1 MKKLASGMVILAGIL
16 WGSMG
21 IFVRKFEKCGLES
34 LDIVAVRAIATT
46 CILFFFLLFYN
57 RSLLKIKFK
66 DLWCFLGTGLLSIVF
81 FNYCYFRAITMTS
94 LSVAAVLLY
103 TAPAFVM
110 VLSYFLFHEKFTGRK
125 SIALVLTCVGCVFVT
140 GIIGSSQALSGK
152 GILIGIG
159 AGFGYALYS
168 IFGRFAL
175 EKGYDSFTISFY
187 TFFVAAIGV
196 IPLCN
201 FEKVLKVSCASIK
214 MMGWSLLFGF
224 LSTVLAFCLY
234 TAGLKNM
241 DNGKASILASVEPV
255 AATLIGVILY
265 KETLSAGE
273 IFGVILVMVAIVM
286 CNLTNKD
293 KK

>member
-110 VLSYFLFHEKFTGRK
+110 VHIFYFTKNLQEENQLHWYLLLSVVCLLLELLEVHRHLVEKEF
-125 SIALVLTCVGCVFVT
+125 
-140 GIIGSSQALSGK
+140 
-152 GILIGIG
+152 
-159 AGFGYALYS
+159 
-168 IFGRFAL
+168 
-175 EKGYDSFTISFY
+175 
-187 TFFVAAIGV
+187 
-196 IPLCN
+196 
-201 FEKVLKVSCASIK
+201 
-214 MMGWSLLFGF
+214 
-224 LSTVLAFCLY
+224 
-234 TAGLKNM
+234 
-241 DNGKASILASVEPV
+241 
-255 AATLIGVILY
+255 
-265 KETLSAGE
+265 
-273 IFGVILVMVAIVM
+273 
-286 CNLTNKD
+286 
-293 KK
+293 